1 MLVISLLVLRVLPE
15 AGNDLIVIIKEQRVH
30 AAPETIFCVPKLL
43 FCPLTPVRVR
53 DKFTLRTPVIKSA
66 FRSRTG
72 GWESVSA
79 ERRQKR

>member
-43 FCPLTPVRVR
+43 FCPYLTPVRVR
-53 DKFTLRTPVIKSA
+53 DNSC
-66 FRSRTG
+66 S
-72 GWESVSA
+72 EDMS
-79 ERRQKR
+79 